1 MGFCLLYILRTLRSR
16 FYGCSPIKS
25 IMTDYIWRIKDP
37 VTSVCTYTG
46 AEGLKWIEELSN
58 EWGNP
63 FLIVDSEIRRLWDNQ
78 LQQIILSASGLYVM
92 EAREEQK
99 NTFTL
104 AQIWESMS
112 GAGIHRD
119 TPVVVIGG
127 GLVCDMGAMAA
138 STYMRGLKLMLVPT
152 TLLCMVD
159 ACLGGKTGVNLAG
172 AKNQVG
178 TFNPAEKILIS
189 PEFLDTLPKREFRSG
204 IAEIIKTAL
213 IGDSSIQESLEQM
226 DIENPESG
234 IILEIVRKC
243 LKVKGGIVAEDL
255 RETGKRML
263 LNLGHT
269 IGHALE
275 SASGFQL
282 SHGEAVGL
290 GLIAEAAIAASRGGN
305 ENLPD
310 EIRRLLKGAGLP
322 TCIDGTISEEDLY
335 VFFDRDKKTRKDGR
349 IWSLPFDWC
358 DCRLTYLTSDQEEKA
373 LPGAMSLL
381 KV

>member
-1 MGFCLLYILRTLRSR
+1 MNFVWNTTAMKTIVHTCSVMQRSAWMDE
-16 FYGCSPIKS
+16 FS
-25 IMTDYIWRIKDP
+25 D
-37 VTSVCTYTG
+37 
-46 AEGLKWIEELSN
+46 
-58 EWGNP
+58 EWEKP
-63 FLIVDSEIRRLWDNQ
+63 FLIIDSEVRRLWDNQ
-78 LQQIILSASGLYVM
+78 LQQIIMSASGLYVT

-189 PEFLDTLPKREFRSG
+189 PEFLDTLPKREFGSG

-243 LKVKGGIVAEDL
+243 LKVKGGIVTEDL

-275 SASGFQL
+275 STSGFQL

-290 GLIAEAAIAASRGGN
+290 GLIVEAAIAASRGGN

-310 EIRRLLKGAGLP
+310 EIRRLLKGTGLP
-322 TCIDGTISEEDLY
+322 TGIDDTISEEDLY
-335 VFFDRDKKTRKDGR
+335 RLFDRDKKTRKDGR

>member
-1 MGFCLLYILRTLRSR
+1 MKTAVRT
-16 FYGCSPIKS
+16 CSIIRQSAWMKEFS
-25 IMTDYIWRIKDP
+25 DGWEK
-37 VTSVCTYTG
+37 
-46 AEGLKWIEELSN
+46 
-58 EWGNP
+58 P
-63 FLIVDSEIRRLWDNQ
+63 FLIIDSEVRRLWDGQ

-92 EAREEQK
+92 EAREVVK

-104 AQIWESMS
+104 TQIWESMS
-112 GAGIHRD
+112 AAGIHRD

-127 GLVCDMGAMAA
+127 GLVCDIGAMAA

-189 PEFLDTLPKREFRSG
+189 AEFLDTLPKREFRSG
-204 IAEIIKTAL
+204 IAEILKTAL
-213 IGDSSIQESLEQM
+213 IGDRSIQKSLEHM
-226 DIENPESG
+226 NMENPESE

-243 LKVKGGIVAEDL
+243 LEVKGNIATEDL

-275 SASGFQL
+275 SASEFQL

-290 GLIAEAAIAASRGGN
+290 GLIVEAALAVSQGGN

-310 EIRRLLKGAGLP
+310 EIRYLLKRAGLP
-322 TCIDGTISEEDLY
+322 TAINGTISEEDLY
-335 VFFDRDKKTRKDGR
+335 CLLDRDKKTREDGR

-358 DCRLTYLTSDQEEKA
+358 DCRLTSLTPDHEEKI

-381 KV
+381 KA